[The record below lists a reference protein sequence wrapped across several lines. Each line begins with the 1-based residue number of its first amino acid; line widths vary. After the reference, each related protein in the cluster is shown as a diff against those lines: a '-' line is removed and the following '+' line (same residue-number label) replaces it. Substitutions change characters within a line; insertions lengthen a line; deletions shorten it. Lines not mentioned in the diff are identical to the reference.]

1 MRFVI
6 PRISGISDETTM
18 IVLPCFAMLIISSYI
33 SYFAPTS
40 IPLVGS
46 SIINTCGSLSSHF
59 PKITFCWFPPERF
72 EIISFGPIH
81 FVRIVL
87 ISSAVA
93 FSIFE
98 SERAIPDLYCFK
110 FAIVVLNV
118 RSPFKNNPFA
128 LRSSVIIAKPCSI
141 ASFALSKFIR

>member
-1 MRFVI
+1 MTVFPCLAIFDDQLIYFVFGVHI
-6 PRISGISDETTM
+6 DSSCR
-18 IVLPCFAMLIISSYI
+18 LIHHKYLRTAFQPFSKNN
-33 SYFAPTS
+33 FL
-40 IPLVGS
+40 LV
-46 SIINTCGSLSSHF
+46 
-59 PKITFCWFPPERF
+59 PPERF

-118 RSPFKNNPFA
+118 RSPFK
-128 LRSSVIIAKPCSI
+128 IIRLPYVPP
-141 ASFALSKFIR
+141 